1 MKAGAKALVPPL
13 KGEARA
19 RMKAIFK
26 YRDVASEG
34 VAWYRLTD
42 LVRATLEFDDL
53 ASLYAGLQAV
63 VDHFGEGVQELN
75 DR

>member
-1 MKAGAKALVPPL
+1 MRASAAK
-13 KGEARA
+13 R
-19 RMKAIFK
+19 
-26 YRDVASEG
+26 RDVASEG

-53 ASLYAGLQAV
+53 TSLYAGLQAV